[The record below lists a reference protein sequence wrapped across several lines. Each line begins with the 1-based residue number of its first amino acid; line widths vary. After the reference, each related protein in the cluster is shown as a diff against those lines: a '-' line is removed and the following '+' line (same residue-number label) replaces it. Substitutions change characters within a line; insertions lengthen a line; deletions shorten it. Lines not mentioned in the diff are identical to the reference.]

1 MDGPLREP
9 PALPDEKEPL
19 ERMTETM
26 RDAAK
31 AANKNQRKA
40 VLACSSRQVF
50 LGESLP
56 FIKLLLR
63 RYT

>member
-1 MDGPLREP
+1 MAGPLRAP

-19 ERMTETM
+19 ELMKETT

-40 VLACSSRQVF
+40 ELACSSRQVF
-50 LGESLP
+50 LRELLP

-63 RYT
+63 RYA